1 MKEMSG
7 MTLMKAIGPK
17 IRTGMKA
24 IWPLKICTILMLQV
38 TQKGRRGPPTY
49 AGLWPRQE
57 QPQGEERAGGTEEG
71 GRPHRTTDL
80 DRSLG
85 GVVVVSFRVAAAA
98 SIYEPK
104 CDPKVEIK
112 TALNK
117 YATSS
122 DFNSRTLATDMC
134 LNALQR
140 HRF

>member
-1 MKEMSG
+1 MGRK
-7 MTLMKAIGPK
+7 T
-17 IRTGMKA
+17 RTVA
-24 IWPLKICTILMLQV
+24 RLQV

-71 GRPHRTTDL
+71 GTEEGGRPHRATDL

-117 YATSS
+117 YTTSS